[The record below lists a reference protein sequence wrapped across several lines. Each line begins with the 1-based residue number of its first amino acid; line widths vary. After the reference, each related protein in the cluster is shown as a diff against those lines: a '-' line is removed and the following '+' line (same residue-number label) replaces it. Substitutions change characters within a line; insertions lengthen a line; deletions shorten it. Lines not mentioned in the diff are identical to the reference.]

1 VAVIS
6 PAIWTSYDQA
16 RGANPGAFSSVQS
29 FAAGDVIAHVDQ
41 LKGIAVRVA
50 SGVDDPFHAGVEKL
64 ATVLPTSATIDF
76 GPGCHT
82 EPFFISQEPSSL
94 GFLSAHLS

>member
-1 VAVIS
+1 
-6 PAIWTSYDQA
+6 
-16 RGANPGAFSSVQS
+16 
-29 FAAGDVIAHVDQ
+29 
-41 LKGIAVRVA
+41 
-50 SGVDDPFHAGVEKL
+50 L